1 MNSKSGYM
9 YMAAMCSLF
18 IVAPGRFASGLVL
31 IIGLALFTVT
41 GTLFCHFLKFLKMNE
56 MKSVLL
62 IGFIVF
68 MVMLYRQILILTM
81 PSLALSMSFI
91 LFLAAISTYVISFM
105 FTPEENSLSVDLKK
119 NALHI
124 AKVSLYGFFV
134 SLVRDVFGY
143 GTFTFISFNGVI
155 EKVIFPE
162 EKISLMSFIAS
173 IPGGFILSALILVVY
188 MLILKKIDVMKRAG
202 L

>member
-1 MNSKSGYM
+1 
-9 YMAAMCSLF
+9 MAAMCSLF
-18 IVAPGRFASGLVL
+18 IVAPGRFASGLV
-31 IIGLALFTVT
+31 IIIALALFTVM
-41 GTLFCHFLKFLKMNE
+41 GTLFCHFLKFIKMNE

-62 IGFIVF
+62 IAFVVF
-68 MVMLYRQILILTM
+68 MVMLFRQILILTM

-91 LFLAAISTYVISFM
+91 LFLAAVSTYVISFM
-105 FTPEENSLSVDLKK
+105 FTPEENTLLVDLKK
-119 NALHI
+119 NSLHI
-124 AKVSLYGFFV
+124 AKVSVYGFFV

-162 EKISLMSFIAS
+162 DKISFMSFIAS
-173 IPGGFILSALILVVY
+173 IPGGFILCALILVVY
-188 MLILKKIDVMKRAG
+188 MLILKKIDVIKRAK

>member
-18 IVAPGRFASGLVL
+18 IVSPGRFASGLVL
-31 IIGLALFTVT
+31 IIGLALFAVT
-41 GTLFCHFLKFLKMNE
+41 GTLFCHFLKFIKMNE

-124 AKVSLYGFFV
+124 AKVSVYGFFV

-173 IPGGFILSALILVVY
+173 IPGGFILCALILVVY

>member
-1 MNSKSGYM
+1 
-9 YMAAMCSLF
+9 MAAMCSLF
-18 IVAPGRFASGLVL
+18 IVAPGRFASGLV
-31 IIGLALFTVT
+31 IIIALALFTVM
-41 GTLFCHFLKFLKMNE
+41 GILFCHFLKFIKMNE

-62 IGFIVF
+62 IAFVVF
-68 MVMLYRQILILTM
+68 MVMLFRQILILTM

-91 LFLAAISTYVISFM
+91 LFLAAVSTYVISFM
-105 FTPEENSLSVDLKK
+105 FTPEENTLLVDLKK
-119 NALHI
+119 NSLHI
-124 AKVSLYGFFV
+124 AKVSVYGFFV

-162 EKISLMSFIAS
+162 DKISFMSFIAS
-173 IPGGFILSALILVVY
+173 IPGGFILCALILVVY
-188 MLILKKIDVMKRAG
+188 MLILKKIDVIKRAG